1 MTGVCR
7 PLATAANSRSST
19 AWICEG
25 RTWQKRV
32 NEGDARSGEEV
43 VSYHSTR
50 VFRFFPLMKFC
61 SNCGGPLAHRV
72 PPGDNLPRYVCDACA
87 TIHYQNPRMVVGCL
101 PEWRGQVLL
110 CRRAIEPRHGYWTL
124 PAGFMEND
132 ETVAQAAMRE
142 TMEEANARVELG
154 DMYSVLSVPHVSQ
167 VHVFY
172 RAALLDLDFGPG
184 IESLEVKLFDEAD
197 IPWNDI
203 AFRTVSNTLRHYYED
218 RRTGRFRL
226 HTEDIP
232 PPK

>member
-1 MTGVCR
+1 
-7 PLATAANSRSST
+7 
-19 AWICEG
+19 
-25 RTWQKRV
+25 
-32 NEGDARSGEEV
+32 
-43 VSYHSTR
+43 
-50 VFRFFPLMKFC
+50 
-61 SNCGGPLAHRV
+61 RV

-110 CRRAIEPRHGYWTL
+110 CRRAIVPRHGYWTL

-197 IPWNDI
+197 IPWKDI

-218 RRTGRFRL
+218 RKTGRFRL

>member
-1 MTGVCR
+1 
-7 PLATAANSRSST
+7 
-19 AWICEG
+19 
-25 RTWQKRV
+25 
-32 NEGDARSGEEV
+32 
-43 VSYHSTR
+43 
-50 VFRFFPLMKFC
+50 MKFC
-61 SNCGGPLAHRV
+61 SNCGGPLVHRV
-72 PPGDNLPRYVCDACA
+72 PPGDNLPRYVCDAC
-87 TIHYQNPRMVVGCL
+87 TIIHYQNPRMVVGCL

-110 CRRAIEPRHGYWTL
+110 CRRAIEPRYGYWTL

-218 RRTGRFRL
+218 RKTGRFRL

>member
-1 MTGVCR
+1 
-7 PLATAANSRSST
+7 
-19 AWICEG
+19 
-25 RTWQKRV
+25 
-32 NEGDARSGEEV
+32 
-43 VSYHSTR
+43 
-50 VFRFFPLMKFC
+50 
-61 SNCGGPLAHRV
+61 
-72 PPGDNLPRYVCDACA
+72 
-87 TIHYQNPRMVVGCL
+87 
-101 PEWRGQVLL
+101 
-110 CRRAIEPRHGYWTL
+110 
-124 PAGFMEND
+124 MEND

-218 RRTGRFRL
+218 RKTGRFRL

>member
-1 MTGVCR
+1 
-7 PLATAANSRSST
+7 
-19 AWICEG
+19 
-25 RTWQKRV
+25 
-32 NEGDARSGEEV
+32 
-43 VSYHSTR
+43 
-50 VFRFFPLMKFC
+50 MKFC
-61 SNCGGPLAHRV
+61 SNCGGPLVHRV

-218 RRTGRFRL
+218 RKTGRFRL

>member
-1 MTGVCR
+1 
-7 PLATAANSRSST
+7 
-19 AWICEG
+19 
-25 RTWQKRV
+25 
-32 NEGDARSGEEV
+32 
-43 VSYHSTR
+43 
-50 VFRFFPLMKFC
+50 MKFC
-61 SNCGGPLAHRV
+61 SNCGGPVVHRV

-101 PEWRGQVLL
+101 PEWRSKVLL

-132 ETVAQAAMRE
+132 ETVAQAALRE

-203 AFRTVSNTLRHYYED
+203 AFRTVSSTLRHYYED
-218 RRTGRFRL
+218 RKTGRFGL